1 MEKNGEPCFKSSD
14 VVAEIDENIQ
24 YLTIIGNEIT
34 LFSNESYLYFDKN
47 SDIAKYKAM
56 EKFKYEKYEE
66 KNLIYYRNKNY
77 VLTIRG
83 DKISFEKERSEKD
96 NQLFE
101 FLDIYNEN

>member
-1 MEKNGEPCFKSSD
+1 MEMFNY
-14 VVAEIDENIQ
+14 EN
-24 YLTIIGNEIT
+24 YV
-34 LFSNESYLYFDKN
+34 
-47 SDIAKYKAM
+47 
-56 EKFKYEKYEE
+56 E